1 MILFKNI
8 ILHCIIFNKLKL
20 LVHNIHKKKT
30 PCIIYIHSLLVI
42 KQCTLFLIVDHLRVG
57 PPQAKV
63 SKTSK
68 PKVFVTNGRDTPLRG
83 VALVF
88 TKVAE
93 ADVTITET
101 NIMKVNSHE

>member
-1 MILFKNI
+1 MNSDFFFVQIQNI
-8 ILHCIIFNKLKL
+8 F
-20 LVHNIHKKKT
+20 T
-30 PCIIYIHSLLVI
+30 
-42 KQCTLFLIVDHLRVG
+42 QCTLLLSVDHLRVG
-57 PPQAKV
+57 PPQQKV

-83 VALVF
+83 EALVF

-101 NIMKVNSHE
+101 NIMKVAQEFTKL

>member
-1 MILFKNI
+1 M
-8 ILHCIIFNKLKL
+8 
-20 LVHNIHKKKT
+20 
-30 PCIIYIHSLLVI
+30 HSLLVI

-101 NIMKVNSHE
+101 NIMKVNSQKDVV